1 MGCTF
6 RNCLKM
12 MMTMKPTARYKTRE
26 PTLLDVTSVWC
37 ILIGWFVRFA
47 WSREETR
54 LLRLGTYL
62 LLYDVLGNTIL
73 CVTENKK

>member
-1 MGCTF
+1 
-6 RNCLKM
+6 
-12 MMTMKPTARYKTRE
+12 MMTMKPSTRYKTRE

-47 WSREETR
+47 WSYEETR

-62 LLYDVLGNTIL
+62 LLYDVAGNTIL
-73 CVTENKK
+73 FVTENKK